1 MRLIATLLLAC
12 CLPLIS
18 AAQVRDDLVTRYY
31 EVPVRPGDSLNR
43 QVRAASPI
51 RDGGQVYYGH
61 THWDAHWDFR
71 WNSDASGRCRL
82 TSVQVS
88 LRTEI
93 LLPQLRGADSRQA
106 AAFERFI
113 VALRRHEMGHYEHGK
128 QAAAEIERDLLALP
142 PASSCAALEA
152 QANQGAQRSIAR
164 FAAMDGQYDRE
175 TRHGESQ
182 GARLE

>member
-1 MRLIATLLLAC
+1 MRFTATLLLAC

-18 AAQVRDDLVTRYY
+18 AAQLRDDPVTRYY

-51 RDGGQVYYGH
+51 RDGGQVYYGD
-61 THWDAHWDFR
+61 THWNAHWDFR

-93 LLPQLRGADSRQA
+93 LLPRLRGADSRQA
-106 AAFERFI
+106 AAFERF
-113 VALRRHEMGHYEHGK
+113 VTALRRHEMGHYEHGR
-128 QAAAEIERDLLALP
+128 QAAAEIERELLALP
-142 PASSCAALEA
+142 PAASCAMLEA

-164 FAAMDGQYDRE
+164 YAAMDAQYDRE
-175 TRHGESQ
+175 TGHGSTQ
-182 GARLE
+182 GARLD

>member
-1 MRLIATLLLAC
+1 MRFPAVLLFAC
-12 CLPLIS
+12 CLPLTG

-31 EVPVRPGDSLNR
+31 EVQVRPGDSLNR

-51 RDGGQVYYGH
+51 REGGEVFYGH
-61 THWDAHWDFR
+61 THWNVHWDYR
-71 WNSDASGRCRL
+71 WNSEASGRCRL

-93 LLPQLRGADSRQA
+93 LLPQLRDADSRQA

-113 VALRRHEMGHYEHGK
+113 AALRRHEMGHYEHGK
-128 QAAAEIERDLLALP
+128 QAAAEIERDLLGLP
-142 PASSCAALEA
+142 PADSCAALEA

-164 FAAMDGQYDRE
+164 YAAMDVQYDRE
-175 TRHGESQ
+175 TRHGVSQ

>member
-1 MRLIATLLLAC
+1 MRASHALLLAC
-12 CLPLIS
+12 WLPLTS

-31 EVPVRPGDSLNR
+31 EVPVRPGESLNQ

-51 RDGGQVYYGH
+51 RDDGAVYYGD
-61 THWDAHWDFR
+61 THWNAHWNFR

-88 LRTEI
+88 LRAEI
-93 LLPQLRGADSRQA
+93 LLPQLRGADGRQA

-113 VALRRHEMGHYEHGK
+113 TALRRHEMGHYEHGR

-142 PASSCAALEA
+142 PAASCAALEA
-152 QANQGAQRSIAR
+152 QANQGAHRSVAR
-164 FAAMDGQYDRE
+164 YAAMDVQYDRE
-175 TRHGESQ
+175 TGHGRTQ